1 MLAEVDE
8 FISNSKEGKLMDAV
22 ILSTAY
28 QKMKTVVWNIRNEV
42 LTDIEIHRQNVFP
55 RWINHHMLHSESL
68 FLVVCLKDIIYWLKI
83 VVILAIFII
92 YICLSVVS

>member
-8 FISNSKEGKLMDAV
+8 IISSSKEGTLIDSV

-42 LTDIEIHRQNVFP
+42 MTDIEIHQQNVLP
-55 RWINHHMLHSESL
+55 R
-68 FLVVCLKDIIYWLKI
+68 
-83 VVILAIFII
+83 
-92 YICLSVVS
+92 